1 MRKRGLTL
9 IVACAALL
17 AAAPAGGRMLDH
29 ISIPDATG
37 DGSPDVTQVT
47 VGSNA
52 AGGITFVVQIGDR
65 QVLADNEYV
74 FVLIDSDGNPATG
87 EQPNGVDYMLQ
98 LDKKEALVF
107 RWDGST
113 WQNTGSKTVFGYTY
127 KGFRI
132 AVNKSD
138 LALTSTELQFWVET
152 QSGEQGDDVPD
163 GEIAS
168 YTLSATP
175 LTFRITAFAPIAKTV
190 KVGKP
195 FGVAMQAHR
204 SDLDELT
211 SDGFVTCVAKVGNR
225 NVKMTVV
232 FPDDVAG
239 CVGTAPKVAKG
250 KTLKVTLTL
259 ALDGAKVSRTAAIK
273 VR

>member
-1 MRKRGLTL
+1 MRKRGLPL

-17 AAAPAGGRMLDH
+17 LAAPAGGRLLDH
-29 ISIPDATG
+29 WSIPDGTG
-37 DGSPDVTQVT
+37 DGTPDITQMT

-52 AGGITFVVQIGDR
+52 GGGITFVVQVGDR

-74 FVLIDSDGNPATG
+74 FVLIDSDGNATTG
-87 EQPNGVDYMLQ
+87 EQPNGVDYLLQ

-107 RWDGST
+107 SWDGTT
-113 WQNTGSKTVFGYTY
+113 WKDTGSKTVFGYVY

-138 LALTSTELQFWVET
+138 LALTSNVLHFWVET
-152 QSGEQGDDVPD
+152 QSGDQWDEVPNA
-163 GEIAS
+163 EFAS

-175 LTFRITAFAPIAKTV
+175 LTFRVTGFVPTAKTV

-211 SDGFVTCVAKVGNR
+211 SDGFVTCAAKVGKR
-225 NVKMTVV
+225 KVKVTVL

-239 CVGTAPKVAKG
+239 CVGTAPKFAKG

-259 ALDGAKVSRTAAIK
+259 ELDGAKVSRTASIK
-273 VR
+273 VK